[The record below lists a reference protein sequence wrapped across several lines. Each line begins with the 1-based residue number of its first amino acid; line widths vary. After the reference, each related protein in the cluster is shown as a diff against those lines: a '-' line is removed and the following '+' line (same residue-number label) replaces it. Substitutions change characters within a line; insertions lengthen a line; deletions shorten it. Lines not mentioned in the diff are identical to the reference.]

1 MTDAEIIKALGV
13 RLYGLHYTVVW
24 EDDAPGLPAPPYLT
38 FELVPTGRIDDT
50 LDGSGALFTG
60 YAQITVVTKLGDKAI
75 SARSIAETVAGTFPM
90 TLRLETPTGIVTVTR
105 ATDVRQGFRDGPNWR
120 IPVRVYYE
128 AA

>member
-1 MTDAEIIKALGV
+1 MTDAEIVKALGL
-13 RLYGLHYTVVW
+13 RLHGLHYKIVW
-24 EDDAPGLPAPPYLT
+24 EDDAPGLPDLPYLT

-60 YAQITVVTKLGDKAI
+60 YAQVTVVTKLGEKAI
-75 SARSIAETVAGTFPM
+75 RARDIAEDVAATFPM
-90 TLRLETPTGIVTVTR
+90 TLTIATPTGLVTIIR